1 MKHALYPL
9 TDPSAPIVAQDDK
22 LERGRSK
29 YNNITIYLIMK
40 QNHQTIYLEAD
51 EQVAFIIDRLRES
64 EAREIT
70 LVIPKKAVFFQSI
83 VNLKL
88 LKEQA
93 EKLRKNIAVV
103 TTDEIGKS
111 MAVKAGLAVHRRLE
125 PPEELLE
132 ERQIEKVDNTD
143 EKNKEENF
151 NEDKRKVT
159 AQNNEIYK
167 NKLSVSVGGIR
178 PKKEDNIV
186 HLENLKENDE
196 ITKDKIDETKNK
208 EAEDLSQDNNDN
220 ERQIKQVKMFDI
232 IKKENDLDLGGND
245 EPSFSHTASQI
256 SEEEF
261 DLFPGVSKKRRAIS
275 LLPSLSA
282 RFFIIFVVVC
292 LAVSAVTAS
301 FVLPEAEIVISLKT
315 ESATGNF
322 EFTVDKDI
330 IRPDFQSNR
339 LPANTVEVISKE
351 SSEFLATGVKQLSE
365 KASGIITI
373 YNEYSTGSQSL
384 MATTRFLSKDGKIF
398 RIKER
403 VIVPGFTKPEDK
415 IIPGAVE
422 AEVFAEEAGEE
433 YNIEPTTFTV
443 PAYKEN
449 GNPRYFSIY
458 ARSATVMEG
467 GLVKEV
473 TVITETDISKAKKDL
488 LESLK
493 EKNSLGIEN
502 EVGEK
507 NKIINNTQED
517 KVAEVVLSNK
527 IGEQVEK
534 AEITLSV
541 SSKALVVK
549 KTDVDS
555 LVDWNFNAKLSE
567 EMKAVSDFR
576 KIEYG
581 DSYTGDDQEIIF
593 PVYAE
598 QKAVREI
605 NVDQIKRDI
614 AGKNERELR
623 DFFSEAEGISSVD
636 VNFWPFWVKNVP
648 QSVKKIKVGVDT
660 NDSL

>member
-1 MKHALYPL
+1 
-9 TDPSAPIVAQDDK
+9 
-22 LERGRSK
+22 
-29 YNNITIYLIMK
+29 MK

-70 LVIPKKAVFFQSI
+70 LVIPKRAVFFQSI

-111 MAVKAGLAVHRRLE
+111 MAAKAGLAVHRRLE

-132 ERQIEKVDNTD
+132 EREIEKVGNAD

-151 NEDKRKVT
+151 NEDKREAEAK
-159 AQNNEIYK
+159 NNETYK

-186 HLENLKENDE
+186 HLENLKENAE
-196 ITKDKIDETKNK
+196 ITKDKINEIKN
-208 EAEDLSQDNNDN
+208 EEIGDLSQDNNDN

-245 EPSFSHTASQI
+245 EPSFNHTASQI
-256 SEEEF
+256 SEEDF

-292 LAVSAVTAS
+292 LAVSAVTAF
-301 FVLPEAEIVISLKT
+301 FVLPEAEITISLKT

-330 IRPDFQSNR
+330 IRPDFQSNG

-365 KASGIITI
+365 KASGTITI

-384 MATTRFLSKDGKIF
+384 MATTRFLSKEDKIF

-403 VIVPGFTKPEDK
+403 VVVPGFTKPEDE

-422 AEVFAEEAGEE
+422 VEVFAEEAGEE
-433 YNIEPTTFTV
+433 YNIEPTSFTI

-449 GNPRYFSIY
+449 GDPRYFSIY
-458 ARSATVMEG
+458 ARSVAAMEG

-473 TVITETDISKAKKDL
+473 TVITEADISKARKAL

-502 EVGEK
+502 EVGEE
-507 NKIINNTQED
+507 NKIISGSQED
-517 KVAEVVLSNK
+517 KVAEVALSNEV
-527 IGEQVEK
+527 GEQVEK
-534 AEITLSV
+534 AVITLSV

-549 KTDVDS
+549 KTDIDS

-598 QKAVREI
+598 QKAVREVDI
-605 NVDQIKRDI
+605 NQIKRDI
-614 AGKNERELR
+614 AGKNEQELR
-623 DFFSEAEGISSVD
+623 DFFSEAEGINSVD

-648 QSVKKIKVGVDT
+648 QSVKKIKVGVDPVPKFT
-660 NDSL
+660 R